1 MNCFLSFRFNMG
13 LRRYSGMSIATFS
26 TQQML
31 HRMDETPEEERSVTM
46 DGARSAEAE
55 ADVTSDELMALLAR
69 LGAQIELAA
78 ERIATSRDRVGRRS
92 NPIN

>member
-1 MNCFLSFRFNMG
+1 MG
-13 LRRYSGMSIATFS
+13 LRRYSVMSIATFS

-55 ADVTSDELMALLAR
+55 ADVTSDELMALLSR
-69 LGAQIELAA
+69 LGRAVQ
-78 ERIATSRDRVGRRS
+78 VGS
-92 NPIN
+92 FKILVESAIDVSA